1 MNHGR
6 IVYLPQMNYQSSFLK
21 REYNFNPDKTYYLN
35 DTSSAYPLGEYACWD
50 RWLLSHHCSFLMW
63 SLAIYAF
70 NTKDFNKAAN
80 YLLIYDEIL
89 TYTRVINPIDYDEQV
104 RPIMATF
111 WPGFSAVWSYEFQL
125 LKSMMKDLPK
135 SETYLDL
142 HQAFKRCHQNH
153 LATAKSL
160 VPQGRSLL
168 QEIKKAGKMQPT
180 SSESLN
186 FVYDCVFLIQRK
198 DISPSDLELQV
209 LAKFKVL
216 IDDARFLEKGS
227 EIPLLKELFAS
238 LTTKWIQ

>member
-1 MNHGR
+1 MNHDR

-21 REYNFNPDKTYYLN
+21 KQYHFSPDDLN
-35 DTSSAYPLGEYACWD
+35 DTSSAYPLDEYACWD

-63 SLAIYAF
+63 SSAIYALK
-70 NTKDFNKAAN
+70 TKGFHQAAT

-89 TYTRVINPIDYDEQV
+89 TYTRIIDASDYDEQV
-104 RPIMATF
+104 RPMMATF
-111 WPGFSAVWSYEFQL
+111 WPGFSGVWSYEFQL
-125 LKSMMKDLPK
+125 LKSMVKDLPK
-135 SETYLDL
+135 SETCLPV
-142 HQAFKRCHQNH
+142 HKAFKRCHQNH

-168 QEIKKAGKMQPT
+168 QEIKKAGKIQPA

-186 FVYDCVFLIQRK
+186 FVYDCLFLIQRK
-198 DISPSDLELQV
+198 DVSPSDLELQV

-216 IDDARFLEKGS
+216 IDDARSLEKSS